1 MGRFVFRLEKVLR
14 YREHLEKNVRQKLR
28 IAREVCASKE
38 RALMDVNLK
47 RNLAEKR
54 CAGEEEKGLEVA
66 TYHLYRNFIEHL
78 SRELEDASQSLQG
91 AKEEVRAVEKSWL
104 IASSNKKS
112 LENLR
117 ERQFLS
123 HKETQERE
131 DQKLLD
137 ELVILRRGQ
146 LI

>member
-78 SRELEDASQSLQG
+78 SRELEDASQSLRG
-91 AKEEVRAVEKSWL
+91 AKEEVRAVEKAWL

>member
-14 YREHLEKNVRQKLR
+14 YREHLEKNARQKLR
-28 IAREVCASKE
+28 RAREVCASKE
-38 RALMDVNLK
+38 RALRDVILQ
-47 RNLAEKR
+47 RYLAEKR
-54 CAGEEEKGLEVA
+54 CAGEEEQGIEVA
-66 TYHLYRNFIEHL
+66 TYHLHRTFIEHL
-78 SRELEDASQSLQG
+78 SRELEDASQSLQE

-117 ERQFLS
+117 ERQFS
-123 HKETQERE
+123 SQKETQERE

-146 LI
+146 LT

>member
-14 YREHLEKNVRQKLR
+14 YREHLEKNARQKLR
-28 IAREVCASKE
+28 RAREVCASKE
-38 RALMDVNLK
+38 RALMEVNVK
-47 RNLAEKR
+47 RNLAAKR
-54 CAGEEEKGLEVA
+54 CAGEEDQGIEVA
-66 TYHLYRNFIEHL
+66 TYHLYRTFIEHL
-78 SRELEDASQSLQG
+78 SGELEAASQRLQG
-91 AKEEVRAVEKSWL
+91 AKEEVRAMEKAWL

-117 ERQFLS
+117 ERQCLS

-146 LI
+146 LT

>member
-1 MGRFVFRLEKVLR
+1 
-14 YREHLEKNVRQKLR
+14 
-28 IAREVCASKE
+28 
-38 RALMDVNLK
+38 
-47 RNLAEKR
+47 
-54 CAGEEEKGLEVA
+54 
-66 TYHLYRNFIEHL
+66 
-78 SRELEDASQSLQG
+78 
-91 AKEEVRAVEKSWL
+91 VEKAWL

>member
-14 YREHLEKNVRQKLR
+14 YREHIEKDARQKLR
-28 IAREVCASKE
+28 RAREVCASKE

-47 RNLAEKR
+47 RTLAAKR
-54 CAGEEEKGLEVA
+54 CAGEEEQGIEVA
-66 TYHLYRNFIEHL
+66 TYHLYRTFIEHL
-78 SRELEDASQSLQG
+78 SRELEDANQSLRR
-91 AKEEVRAVEKSWL
+91 AKEEVRAMEKAWV

-117 ERQFLS
+117 ERQFLA

-146 LI
+146 LT

>member
-14 YREHLEKNVRQKLR
+14 YREHLEKNARQKLR
-28 IAREVCASKE
+28 RAREVCASKE
-38 RALMDVNLK
+38 RALRDVILQ
-47 RNLAEKR
+47 RYLAEKR
-54 CAGEEEKGLEVA
+54 CAGEEEQGIEVA
-66 TYHLYRNFIEHL
+66 TYHLHRTFIEHL
-78 SRELEDASQSLQG
+78 SRELEDTSQSLQE

-117 ERQFLS
+117 ERQFS
-123 HKETQERE
+123 SQKETQERE

-146 LI
+146 LT

>member
-14 YREHLEKNVRQKLR
+14 YREHLEKNARQKLR
-28 IAREVCASKE
+28 RAREVCASKE
-38 RALMDVNLK
+38 RALRDVILQ
-47 RNLAEKR
+47 RYLAEKR

-91 AKEEVRAVEKSWL
+91 AKEEVRAVEKAWL

-117 ERQFLS
+117 ERQFS
-123 HKETQERE
+123 SQKETQERE

-146 LI
+146 LT